1 MWLWWHGLC
10 FCMACILPPK
20 WFYHKLQCQRAPV
33 QVFLDGRAFKVSSS
47 FLRLMTSSEETME
60 AIALP
65 LLEFIIKSNLEIHVF
80 PRVLRKRII
89 IIISRSTVLLTRES
103 ERRALQKKE
112 NIILILL
119 TEKQA
124 WETPAASTI
133 PAKNCSLRTHPP

>member
-1 MWLWWHGLC
+1 M
-10 FCMACILPPK
+10 
-20 WFYHKLQCQRAPV
+20 

-133 PAKNCSLRTHPP
+133 PAKNCSLRTYPP